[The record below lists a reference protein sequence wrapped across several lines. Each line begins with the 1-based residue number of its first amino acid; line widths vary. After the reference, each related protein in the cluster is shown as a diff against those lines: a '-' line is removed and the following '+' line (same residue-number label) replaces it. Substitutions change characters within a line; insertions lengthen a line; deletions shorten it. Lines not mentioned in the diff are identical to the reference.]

1 MRDIFKGEIQLLL
14 PQKRIFYR
22 KRFSYEDVKFTS
34 SFESAF
40 FCYKMNL
47 PQDINYIKDD
57 EETLNICD
65 YLEQMI
71 PLHTSN
77 ISNRVLELFKGT
89 GSVGHVANEYGYEVI
104 TLDNEAEFEPTHLV
118 DIMEWDYT
126 VYSPGYFKVIHA
138 SVPCTT
144 FSQLQHSW
152 VGRKKG
158 NGKIFTDDDLYKDI
172 EEIGLPLLQKTI
184 EIFLYFQPKYWIIEN
199 PATGKMKNYS
209 SSLPQHV
216 ASYCKSKK

>member
-1 MRDIFKGEIQLLL
+1 MDISFILILPTATISTKLMREIFEGEIQLILL
-14 PQKRIFYR
+14 PSRIFYR
-22 KRFSYEDVKFTS
+22 LLGTDEDAPSSS

-104 TLDNEAEFEPTHLV
+104 SLDNEAEFEPTHLV
-118 DIMEWDYT
+118 DILLI
-126 VYSPGYFKVIHA
+126 F
-138 SVPCTT
+138 
-144 FSQLQHSW
+144 
-152 VGRKKG
+152 VGLLLI
-158 NGKIFTDDDLYKDI
+158 KINI
-172 EEIGLPLLQKTI
+172 E
-184 EIFLYFQPKYWIIEN
+184 
-199 PATGKMKNYS
+199 S
-209 SSLPQHV
+209 
-216 ASYCKSKK
+216 

>member
-1 MRDIFKGEIQLLL
+1 MKSHKGQNFFDLKRKDFGSFIISNIPFSKKKEVLQRLKDLDIPFLVILPTATISTKFMRDIFKGEIQLLL

-22 KRFSYEDVKFTS
+22 KRFSYEDVKFSS

-104 TLDNEAEFEPTHLV
+104 SLDNEAEFEPTHLV

-138 SVPCTT
+138 SVPCRR
-144 FSQLQHSW
+144 F
-152 VGRKKG
+152 
-158 NGKIFTDDDLYKDI
+158 
-172 EEIGLPLLQKTI
+172 
-184 EIFLYFQPKYWIIEN
+184 
-199 PATGKMKNYS
+199 
-209 SSLPQHV
+209 
-216 ASYCKSKK
+216 